1 MERGECSC
9 FARLVFSCSNSRP
22 RNRYAQLSLRV
33 YARSLQRS
41 EMEGQGR
48 GRDGIAIEKATWKRK
63 MVREKSIKRASNLS
77 RSRNEAFSIRPFANF
92 LYVPTVFIVSLF
104 LANVI
109 RTADKTPSV
118 MIITS
123 YVSIEFLE
131 ILFDLSKEQIF
142 IGNPCDATTSLAA
155 AHTSTVSLLDGLYFF
170 FFVSFLLYL
179 LILLLLLFFF
189 FFYRKKII
197 PSLTCPTNYLL
208 VVPRLIAV
216 LEVSWLPACQS
227 FNFRRLS
234 LARSYSKVSLRVTFN
249 RCPQSFQK
257 TSSIFFFF
265 APNSDPPYLCLTFKV
280 N

>member
-1 MERGECSC
+1 MEGGECSC

-41 EMEGQGR
+41 EMEEQGR
-48 GRDGIAIEKATWKRK
+48 GRGGIAIEKATWKRK

-92 LYVPTVFIVSLF
+92 LNVPTVFVVSLF
-104 LANVI
+104 LANAI

-118 MIITS
+118 AIITS

-155 AHTSTVSLLDGLYFF
+155 AHTSTVSPLDSLCTSSFF
-170 FFVSFLLYL
+170 LFPSLPSYSSSS
-179 LILLLLLFFF
+179 FFF

-234 LARSYSKVSLRVTFN
+234 LARSYSKVSRRVTFN

-257 TSSIFFFF
+257 TSSIFFFRSKF
-265 APNSDPPYLCLTFKV
+265 RSAIPLSDV
-280 N
+280 

>member
-1 MERGECSC
+1 MEGGECSC

-48 GRDGIAIEKATWKRK
+48 GRGGIAIEKATWKRK

-92 LYVPTVFIVSLF
+92 LNVPTVFVVSLF
-104 LANVI
+104 LANAI

-118 MIITS
+118 AIITS

-155 AHTSTVSLLDGLYFF
+155 AHTSTVSPLDSLCTSSFF
-170 FFVSFLLYL
+170 LFPSLPSYSSSS
-179 LILLLLLFFF
+179 FFF

-234 LARSYSKVSLRVTFN
+234 LARSYSKVSRRVTFN

-257 TSSIFFFF
+257 TSSIFFFRSKF
-265 APNSDPPYLCLTFKV
+265 RSAIPLSDV
-280 N
+280 

>member
-1 MERGECSC
+1 MEGGECSC

-48 GRDGIAIEKATWKRK
+48 GRGGIAIEKATWKRK

-92 LYVPTVFIVSLF
+92 LNVPTVFVVSLF
-104 LANVI
+104 LANAI

-118 MIITS
+118 AIITS

-155 AHTSTVSLLDGLYFF
+155 AHTSTVSPLDSLCTSSFFLFPSLPSYSSSSFFFFFFLSKENNSFANLPYELSFSCSTVNCSLGSFMASRLPKFQLSPIVVGPELFKSIPESYFQSLPAKFPENFFYFF
-170 FFVSFLLYL
+170 FFRSKF
-179 LILLLLLFFF
+179 
-189 FFYRKKII
+189 RSAI
-197 PSLTCPTNYLL
+197 P
-208 VVPRLIAV
+208 
-216 LEVSWLPACQS
+216 
-227 FNFRRLS
+227 LS
-234 LARSYSKVSLRVTFN
+234 DV
-249 RCPQSFQK
+249 
-257 TSSIFFFF
+257 
-265 APNSDPPYLCLTFKV
+265 
-280 N
+280 

>member
-1 MERGECSC
+1 MEGGECSC

-118 MIITS
+118 TIITS

-189 FFYRKKII
+189 FFLSKENNSFANLPYELSFSCSTVNCSLGSFMASRLPKFQLSPIVVGPELFKSI
-197 PSLTCPTNYLL
+197 PESYFQ
-208 VVPRLIAV
+208 
-216 LEVSWLPACQS
+216 SLPAK
-227 FNFRRLS
+227 FPENFFYFLFFRSKFRSAIPLS
-234 LARSYSKVSLRVTFN
+234 DV
-249 RCPQSFQK
+249 
-257 TSSIFFFF
+257 
-265 APNSDPPYLCLTFKV
+265 
-280 N
+280 

>member
-1 MERGECSC
+1 MEGGECSC

-48 GRDGIAIEKATWKRK
+48 GRGGIAIEKATWKRK

-92 LYVPTVFIVSLF
+92 LNVPTVFVVSLF
-104 LANVI
+104 LANAI

-118 MIITS
+118 AIITS

-155 AHTSTVSLLDGLYFF
+155 AHTSTVSPLDSLCTSSFFLFPSLPSYSSSSLFFLSKENNSFANLPYELSFSCSTVNCSLGSFMASRLPKFQLSPIVVGPELFKSIPESYFQSLPAKFPENFFYFF
-170 FFVSFLLYL
+170 FFRSKF
-179 LILLLLLFFF
+179 
-189 FFYRKKII
+189 RSAI
-197 PSLTCPTNYLL
+197 P
-208 VVPRLIAV
+208 
-216 LEVSWLPACQS
+216 
-227 FNFRRLS
+227 LS
-234 LARSYSKVSLRVTFN
+234 DV
-249 RCPQSFQK
+249 
-257 TSSIFFFF
+257 
-265 APNSDPPYLCLTFKV
+265 
-280 N
+280 

>member
-1 MERGECSC
+1 MEGGECSC

-41 EMEGQGR
+41 EMEEQGR
-48 GRDGIAIEKATWKRK
+48 GRGGIAIEKATWKRK

-92 LYVPTVFIVSLF
+92 LNVPTVFVVSLF
-104 LANVI
+104 LANAI

-118 MIITS
+118 AIITS

-155 AHTSTVSLLDGLYFF
+155 AHTSTVSPLDSLCTSSFF
-170 FFVSFLLYL
+170 LFPSLPSYSSSS
-179 LILLLLLFFF
+179 FFF

-234 LARSYSKVSLRVTFN
+234 LARSYSKVSRRVTFN

>member
-1 MERGECSC
+1 MEGGECSC

-48 GRDGIAIEKATWKRK
+48 GRGGIAIEKATWKRK

-92 LYVPTVFIVSLF
+92 LYVPTVFVVSLF

-118 MIITS
+118 TTITS

-142 IGNPCDATTSLAA
+142 IGNPCDETTSLA
-155 AHTSTVSLLDGLYFF
+155 VLR
-170 FFVSFLLYL
+170 
-179 LILLLLLFFF
+179 IL
-189 FFYRKKII
+189 R
-197 PSLTCPTNYLL
+197 
-208 VVPRLIAV
+208 
-216 LEVSWLPACQS
+216 Q
-227 FNFRRLS
+227 FR
-234 LARSYSKVSLRVTFN
+234 F
-249 RCPQSFQK
+249 
-257 TSSIFFFF
+257 
-265 APNSDPPYLCLTFKV
+265 
-280 N
+280 

>member
-118 MIITS
+118 TIITS

-142 IGNPCDATTSLAA
+142 IGNPCDATTSRCCAYFDSFA
-155 AHTSTVSLLDGLYFF
+155 FRWSLLFLLCVFPSLPSYSSSS
-170 FFVSFLLYL
+170 SFL
-179 LILLLLLFFF
+179 F